1 MAITVNLDNHRR
13 IKMPHFY
20 FYFYFNFN
28 WMCRYISLNKSLHIV
43 FPGDDPRK
51 GYESSNHLLLFL
63 SWNSAMIF
71 TAVISFLSS
80 LLFSTALS
88 LSPMGEEGKN
98 CVSVD
103 EMLIVAFSFC
113 HLFST
118 SSRWNHPASFRFE
131 RGLIFSSNTLD
142 KFYQLQLSN

>member
-51 GYESSNHLLLFL
+51 GYESSNPLLLFL

-71 TAVISFLSS
+71 TAVISFVSS

-88 LSPMGEEGKN
+88 LSPMGEEEKIELCFCWWN
-98 CVSVD
+98 AYCRVLFLSPFQYFIS
-103 EMLIVAFSFC
+103 LKPSSFLSIWKRINI
-113 HLFST
+113 LFE
-118 SSRWNHPASFRFE
+118 HV
-131 RGLIFSSNTLD
+131 G
-142 KFYQLQLSN
+142 